1 MKFIGAHVSAAGGV
15 ENTIARA
22 KAIGANAFALF
33 TKNQRQWQAAPLS
46 ETSIRAFK
54 LACEKG
60 GFRPEQILPHDS
72 YLINL
77 GHPDPDGLAKSRDAF
92 LDEMKRCEQLGLC
105 YLNFHP
111 GSHLKQIPE
120 AVSLKL
126 VSESINWA
134 LERSEGVTAV
144 IEIPPARA
152 PTSAGRSSIWPP
164 SSTEWR
170 TRAGS
175 ASALTPATPFAA
187 GYDLRTPEACA
198 AVFAE
203 FDRIVGFQYLKG
215 MHINGAKCTFGS
227 RVDRHHSLREGNLGE
242 AVFHHIMNDDRFD
255 GIPLILETIDESIWG
270 DEIRWLR
277 SLAEARWRDAGV
289 HHWEARRRC
298 TTTRAPL
305 RFGIAG
311 AGPSPGVFAAM

>member
-1 MKFIGAHVSAAGGV
+1 MKFIGAHVSAYWRV

-22 KAIGANAFALF
+22 QAIGANAFALF

-120 AVSLKL
+120 AASLKL

-134 LERSEGVTAV
+134 LERSQG
-144 IEIPPARA
+144 
-152 PTSAGRSSIWPP
+152 
-164 SSTEWR
+164 
-170 TRAGS
+170 
-175 ASALTPATPFAA
+175 
-187 GYDLRTPEACA
+187 
-198 AVFAE
+198 
-203 FDRIVGFQYLKG
+203 
-215 MHINGAKCTFGS
+215 
-227 RVDRHHSLREGNLGE
+227 
-242 AVFHHIMNDDRFD
+242 
-255 GIPLILETIDESIWG
+255 
-270 DEIRWLR
+270 
-277 SLAEARWRDAGV
+277 
-289 HHWEARRRC
+289 
-298 TTTRAPL
+298 
-305 RFGIAG
+305 
-311 AGPSPGVFAAM
+311 